1 MPRLSAP
8 SWASMP
14 ARERRTFSAQTSIV
28 ITPRPEGRS
37 FLIRRPSRRL
47 LPDSKPPR
55 FQRREGRRNTRR
67 ARQASIRGDPP
78 LCFSSSHEAPEGAS
92 WTLSCSPILQ
102 ESFSRRASLS
112 RGWRSDRRSP
122 RALIPRVRNRRPPG
136 LDDSPSPCIHIW
148 NTPGMSSSHLQIP
161 RPCRFCGTCTECW
174 SAVLRS
180 GFS

>member
-1 MPRLSAP
+1 M
-8 SWASMP
+8 
-14 ARERRTFSAQTSIV
+14 

-37 FLIRRPSRRL
+37 FLIRRSSRRL

-55 FQRREGRRNTRR
+55 FQRREGHRNTRR

-78 LCFSSSHEAPEGAS
+78 LYFFSLHEAPEGAS
-92 WTLSCSPILQ
+92 STPSSSPILQ

-122 RALIPRVRNRRPPG
+122 RARIPRVRNRRPPD
-136 LDDSPSPCIHIW
+136 LDDSPSPCIHMW
-148 NTPGMSSSHLQIP
+148 NTPGMSSSHLQAP
-161 RPCRFCGTCTECW
+161 RPCRFCGTYTGCW
-174 SAVLRS
+174 SAALRS